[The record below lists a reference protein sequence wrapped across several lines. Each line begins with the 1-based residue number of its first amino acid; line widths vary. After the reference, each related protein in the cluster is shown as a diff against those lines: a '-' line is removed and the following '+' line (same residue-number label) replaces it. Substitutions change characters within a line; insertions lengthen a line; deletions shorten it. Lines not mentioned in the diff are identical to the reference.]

1 MRLLLFFLLL
11 LAGTGA
17 LAQSYTIKGSVADTF
32 NNNQL
37 EYASVVLIRAK
48 DSTMAAYTRAQT
60 DGSFELKAD
69 SAASY
74 MLLITF
80 PGFADYQDYFRIE
93 ANEAVK
99 DLGLIPMLTRAN
111 ALSEF
116 VLRQRQ
122 GSIKIKGDTTEYAA
136 DSFLVRPGATVEDL
150 LKKLPGL
157 TVDSKGQITAQGE
170 KVQKILVD
178 GEEFFSDDPAVVTK
192 NLQSNVVDKVQ
203 VYDKKSDQAEFTGI
217 DDGERIKT
225 INLQLKEDKKRGYFG
240 RISAGAGPSIG
251 SNSNSM
257 DPDATNPEPLRNGFF
272 ENQVMINRFR
282 GKEQI
287 SFYGIMSNTGKV
299 GLSWQDANKYTS
311 SGMTNVYDEESGA
324 MYSYYGGGDDDDLNM
339 SNGNYTGEG
348 LPNVWTGGLHY
359 ANKWGKDGG
368 RHLSANY
375 RFARRNIDAIGNT
388 LTQYVLP
395 DSSYYTDEQRNSF
408 AASDRHGA
416 DAMFEWKP
424 DSMSTIKFTANGSL
438 TEGQST
444 SGYHN
449 ESRTAGG
456 DLINTGSRATSGNNT
471 SKNLNATL
479 SYRRKFAKKGR
490 TMGIELRENYREAE
504 SNNILKSANTFYAL
518 DIPLFADSLN
528 QKKENDNVGQN
539 FSGSINYTEPLS
551 KKVFLELNYQ
561 LGISNNQAT
570 RLSYN
575 RMPGMDEYTALDS
588 LYSSNYVF
596 DATTHEGGAGLKYV
610 HEKWTIS
617 AGAKAAFADFR
628 QEDRLTDT
636 AFTRNYTNFFPRAML
651 RYKISQQ
658 SAIRINYNGGTRQP
672 TIDQLQPLRQNT
684 DPLNVVVGNPELN
697 QEFNHSFS
705 INYND
710 YKVFTGRYVYLG
722 GWGSFT
728 QNDIS
733 RSETIDP
740 FGRRVYQYINVNGNY
755 TAQFWGGIGQDF
767 KKIKGL
773 RGGVYVNAGINRTI
787 NYING
792 LKNQNTN
799 NNYSVGLQ
807 ASYDKEE
814 KFNLSYSPSFGYY
827 QNKATIS
834 TQLSSYWTFNQE
846 LNASVELPY
855 KMVVGTDINWENRQ
869 KTAIFDR
876 NNSVFTWNA
885 YVGKRFFE
893 KKNLELRLS
902 VFDILNQNLGYR
914 RTAYNNFIT
923 ENRYNT
929 IRRHGML
936 TLIWNFTHSP
946 LSAPATEANTIDIA
960 E

>member
-1 MRLLLFFLLL
+1 MRSLLL
-11 LAGTGA
+11 LAFLLMGT
-17 LAQSYTIKGSVADTF
+17 LAAAQHYTIKGSVADTF
-32 NNNQL
+32 NNKEL

-48 DSTMAAYTRAQT
+48 DSTMAAHTRAKT
-60 DGSFELKAD
+60 DGSFELKVD

-74 MLLITF
+74 LLLITF

-93 ANEAVK
+93 ESEKVK

-150 LKKLPGL
+150 LKKLPGI
-157 TVDSKGQITAQGE
+157 TVDSKGRVTAQGE

-203 VYDKKSDQAEFTGI
+203 VFDKKSDQAEFTGI
-217 DDGERIKT
+217 DDGERTKT
-225 INLQLKEDKKRGYFG
+225 INLQLKEDKKKGFFG
-240 RISAGAGPSIG
+240 RISAGAGPSIA
-251 SNSNSM
+251 SNSNSLNA
-257 DPDATNPEPLRNGFF
+257 DDKNSEPLRNGFY
-272 ENQVMINRFR
+272 ENQFMINRFR

-287 SFYGIMSNTGKV
+287 SLYGIISNTGRV
-299 GLSWQDANKYTS
+299 GLSWEDADKYG
-311 SGMTNVYDEESGA
+311 SGRGTNVYDEESGS
-324 MYSYYGGGDDDDLNM
+324 MYSYYSGDEDDF
-339 SNGNYTGEG
+339 GNYDGTYTGEG
-348 LPNVWTGGLHY
+348 LPTVWTGGLHY
-359 ANKWGKDGG
+359 ANKWGKDGA

-375 RFARRNIDAIGNT
+375 RFARRNVDAIGST

-408 AASDRHGA
+408 TTSDRHGA
-416 DAMFEWKP
+416 DALYEWKL
-424 DSMSTIKFTANGSL
+424 DSLSTLKLTANGSM
-438 TEGQST
+438 TEGHNN
-444 SGYHN
+444 SGYQS

-456 DLINTGSRATSGNNT
+456 QLINTGGRATAGTTT

-479 SYRRKFAKKGR
+479 SYRRKFNKKGR
-490 TMGIELRENYREAE
+490 TLSLELRESYRESE
-504 SNNILKSANTFYAL
+504 SDNLLLSGNTFYAL
-518 DIPLFADSLN
+518 DVPVFADSIN
-528 QKKENDNVGQN
+528 QKKQNENAGQN
-539 FSGSINYTEPLS
+539 LNASVNYTEPLS
-551 KKVFLELNYQ
+551 KKIFLELKYQ
-561 LGISNNQAT
+561 LGVSNNKAT

-588 LYSSNYVF
+588 LYSSDYAF
-596 DATTHEGGAGLKYV
+596 DATTNEGGAGLKYV
-610 HEKWTIS
+610 NDKLTVS
-617 AGAKAAFADFR
+617 LGVNAAFADFH
-628 QEDRLTDT
+628 QEDLLTDT

-651 RYKISQQ
+651 RYKISAQ
-658 SAIRINYNGGTRQP
+658 SAIRFSYNGGTRQP

-684 DPLNVVVGNPELN
+684 DPLNIVIGNPDLD

-705 INYND
+705 LNYND

-755 TAQFWGGIGQDF
+755 TAQFWGGVGQDF
-767 KKIKGL
+767 KKVKGL
-773 RGGVYVNAGINRTI
+773 RGGIYLNAGINHT
-787 NYING
+787 NNFING
-792 LKNQNTN
+792 LKNENTN
-799 NNYSVGLQ
+799 NNYGVGIQ
-807 ASYDKEE
+807 VNYDKEN
-814 KFNLSYSPSFGYY
+814 KFNLSYQPGFNYL
-827 QNKATIS
+827 QNKSTIT
-834 TQLSSYWTFNQE
+834 TQQTNYWTFTQE
-846 LNASVELPY
+846 FNASVELPY
-855 KMVVGTDINWENRQ
+855 KMVVGTDINWEYRQ
-869 KTAIFDR
+869 QAAIFDQ

-885 YVGKRFFE
+885 YIGKRFFE
-893 KKNLELRLS
+893 KKNLEIRLS
-902 VFDILNQNLGYR
+902 AFDILNQNLGYR
-914 RTAYNNFIT
+914 RTAYQNYIS

-946 LSAPATEANTIDIA
+946 LSAPATDAGAIEIA